1 MKDGSE
7 NSENTVQ
14 AGETLTNEEI
24 PGWIEFSCWT
34 MLVLTP
40 VLYYVNGPAVS
51 PDQLVVRTALVIVA
65 LIGAGSLS
73 FRRWR
78 MSRRCRL
85 PRVEQQMTAPC
96 QDRTTPPG
104 H

>member
-40 VLYYVNGPAVS
+40 VLYYLNGPAVS

-78 MSRRCRL
+78 ISRCCRSQQL
-85 PRVEQQMTAPC
+85 EQ
-96 QDRTTPPG
+96 TTTGCPDDKTVARQ
-104 H
+104 

>member
-65 LIGAGSLS
+65 LIGGASLR

-78 MSRRCRL
+78 MNRRRQSQQL
-85 PRVEQQMTAPC
+85 EQ
-96 QDRTTPPG
+96 TTTGCPDDKTVARQ
-104 H
+104 